1 MGQLEC
7 RMIANV
13 EVFERKIYQMVL
25 VGEWDFNVCIFLP
38 SDDTET
44 NSVPIAARGGDSM
57 NLLDSIDSVDGSF

>member
-13 EVFERKIYQMVL
+13 EVFERKIYQKVL
-25 VGEWDFNVCIFLP
+25 VGEWDINVCIFLP

-57 NLLDSIDSVDGSF
+57 NLLDSIDSVDGFL